1 MMKKQNAL
9 FLAAGALALVAAVP
23 AHAQV
28 DDPRW
33 LPFIGCWQGA
43 ESMDEE
49 TDAGLLCVRP
59 APGGV
64 DLESIVGGEV
74 ASTERVAA
82 DGVARSVV
90 AEGCEGTEAVA
101 FSEDGH
107 RAFTTSEFDCSGEAR
122 SGTGVM
128 AVVAPNRWVDVRA
141 LEVQG
146 EKVSWVQSY
155 RLVGVERLAEEGITD
170 PRDGLGMTVRA
181 ARMAAATD
189 IDVDDVREAVARIDS
204 EAVVAWVAAQETELD
219 IDAETLVA
227 LADEGVP
234 EAVIDVMVA
243 VSYPERFVVE
253 PEQPVEM
260 AERAEP
266 RGRRPVYGGYRGYLS
281 WDPFYY
287 GYSPYSYRYGYSPF
301 GYSPFGYC
309 GGGYGCGYGP
319 TILRVERRDNGG
331 RMIRGVGYRPG
342 VNAQPSGRTA
352 RPRND
357 GGGSSAASGAQR
369 SSGSGASVGS
379 SGSRSGTSTGRTARR
394 RRGGD

>member
-1 MMKKQNAL
+1 
-9 FLAAGALALVAAVP
+9 
-23 AHAQV
+23 
-28 DDPRW
+28 
-33 LPFIGCWQGA
+33 
-43 ESMDEE
+43 
-49 TDAGLLCVRP
+49 
-59 APGGV
+59 V
-64 DLESIVGGEV
+64 DLESIVAGEV
-74 ASTERVAA
+74 VSTERVAA

-90 AEGCEGTEAVA
+90 AEGCEGTEAVE
-101 FSEDGH
+101 FSADGR
-107 RAFTTSEFDCSGEAR
+107 RAFTTSVFECSGEPR

-141 LEVQG
+141 LEIQG

-155 RLVGVERLAEEGITD
+155 RLVGVEQLAEDGITD
-170 PRDGLGMTVRA
+170 PRDGLGLASRA

-189 IDVDDVREAVARIDS
+189 IDIDDVREAAERIDS
-204 EAVVAWVAAQETELD
+204 EAVVAWVAAQESELD
-219 IDAETLVA
+219 IDAATLVA
-227 LADEGVP
+227 LADDGVP
-234 EAVIDVMVA
+234 EEVIDVIVA

-266 RGRRPVYGGYRGYLS
+266 RGRRPFYGGYRGYLAY
-281 WDPFYY
+281 DPFYY

-301 GYSPFGYC
+301 GYW
-309 GGGYGCGYGP
+309 GGGYGYGYGYRAP

-357 GGGSSAASGAQR
+357 DGGSSAGTGAQR
-369 SSGSGASVGS
+369 SSGSGAAAGS
-379 SGSRSGTSTGRTARR
+379 SGSRSGTPTGRTARR
-394 RRGGD
+394 RGGGN

>member
-1 MMKKQNAL
+1 MMQKQNAL
-9 FLAAGALALVAAVP
+9 FLAASALAFVAASP
-23 AHAQV
+23 AQAQL
-28 DDPRW
+28 DDQRW
-33 LPFIGCWQGA
+33 LPFIGCWQSA
-43 ESMDEE
+43 ESIDGEDA
-49 TDAGLLCVRP
+49 DAGLLCVRP
-59 APGGV
+59 AAGGV
-64 DLESIVGGEV
+64 DLESVVDGEV
-74 ASTERVAA
+74 VSTERVAG

-101 FSEDGH
+101 FSADGH
-107 RAFTTSEFDCSGEAR
+107 RAFTTSEFDCSGEPR

-141 LEVQG
+141 LEIQG

-155 RLVGVERLAEEGITD
+155 RLAAVERLAEEGITD
-170 PRDGLGMTVRA
+170 PRDGLALTTRA
-181 ARMAAATD
+181 ARLAAASD
-189 IDVDDVREAVARIDS
+189 IDVDDVREAAERIDS
-204 EAVVAWVAAQETELD
+204 EAVVAWVAAQENELD

-227 LADEGVP
+227 LADAGVA
-234 EAVIDVMVA
+234 EEVIDVIVA

-281 WDPFYY
+281 YDPFYY

-301 GYSPFGYC
+301 GY
-309 GGGYGCGYGP
+309 GYGYGSRYAP

-357 GGGSSAASGAQR
+357 DGGSSAGSGAQS
-369 SSGSGASVGS
+369 SSGSGAAAGS

-394 RRGGD
+394 RGGGD